1 MYVNAFDIILFT
13 HTHITE
19 KIPSTEPQAMDLQER
34 NRLARD
40 LQRTKA
46 NDVEYNRIRRALL
59 DGLTRGETT
68 RDGDSQ
74 HEKLESV
81 ERNIRENLRVMHD
94 LEVILATN
102 HALNQ

>member
-1 MYVNAFDIILFT
+1 MYVHVYGIILF
-13 HTHITE
+13 THITE
-19 KIPSTEPQAMDLQER
+19 KIPATESQTMDLQER
-34 NRLARD
+34 NRLARE
-40 LQRTKA
+40 LQRSKA
-46 NDVEYNRIRRALL
+46 NDVEYNRIRKALL

-81 ERNIRENLRVMHD
+81 ERAIRENLRVMHD

>member
-1 MYVNAFDIILFT
+1 MYVHVFDIILFT

-19 KIPSTEPQAMDLQER
+19 KIPATESQTMDLQER
-34 NRLARD
+34 NRLARE

-94 LEVILATN
+94 LEVILATD

>member
-1 MYVNAFDIILFT
+1 MYVYVFDIILFT

-19 KIPSTEPQAMDLQER
+19 KIPATEPQAMDLQER